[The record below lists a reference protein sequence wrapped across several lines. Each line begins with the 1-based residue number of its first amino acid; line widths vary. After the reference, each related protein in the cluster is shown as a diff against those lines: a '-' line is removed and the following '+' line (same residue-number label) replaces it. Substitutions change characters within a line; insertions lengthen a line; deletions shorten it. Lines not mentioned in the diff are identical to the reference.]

1 MGISKRVNIPMKIP
15 WNPHVLIVNHH
26 LSGAKRREFSGIH
39 WLTINN
45 PSNPKP
51 SIPCVKRTS
60 KLLTHEN
67 PWQIPVKIH
76 VLIVNLVNLT
86 ERFPH
91 ENPWTPI

>member
-1 MGISKRVNIPMKIP
+1 MA
-15 WNPHVLIVNHH
+15 HVLIANHH
-26 LSGAKRREFSGIH
+26 LTGAKRREFSGMIH

-45 PSNPKP
+45 HPSNPRP

-60 KLLTHEN
+60 KLLTDET
-67 PWQIPVKIH
+67 PQKIPVKIH

-91 ENPWTPI
+91 ENPFTPI